1 MSSRLCRLL
10 VRCRPLAGTAGPSTV
25 SGPALQTSTFR
36 RSFSAT
42 RPILDEKKQDETQNK
57 EVEETVVVSKIE
69 HLHILSVGINRPK
82 KRNCIDS
89 KTADKLHQVFLDF
102 EADDNMYCAVLH
114 GMGGNFCAG
123 FDLDELA
130 QFDEEENL
138 ANVVAARMIDR
149 GPMGPTRMDLTKPVI
164 AAIEGWCVAGGL
176 ELALMADLRVA
187 DVDSKLGV
195 LNRRFGVPLI
205 DGGTVRLPE
214 LIGLSRA
221 LDIILT
227 GRIIEAN
234 EALEM
239 GLVNRV
245 TKTGQAYGRAMHL
258 AKELIAHPQECLRA
272 DRASAYHATF
282 ASRSLEQSL
291 EHESQ
296 EGLRIISRESIKG
309 AKKFVSGLGKHG
321 KFNVTPVAE
330 PQDWQTEFEQMKK
343 DLAASKNESKKDK
356 GED

>member
-1 MSSRLCRLL
+1 MPEELSITALSVNKRQLSSTTGLRNDD
-10 VRCRPLAGTAGPSTV
+10 GPDDLTPPQATEDSDTV
-25 SGPALQTSTFR
+25 
-36 RSFSAT
+36 
-42 RPILDEKKQDETQNK
+42 I
-57 EVEETVVVSKIE
+57 VSKIS
-69 HLHILSVGINRPK
+69 HLHIMSIGINRPK

-89 KTADKLHQVFLDF
+89 QTAEKLHQAFLDF
-102 EADDNMYCAVLH
+102 EADESMHVAVLY
-114 GMGGNFCAG
+114 GLGGNFCAG

-130 QFDEEENL
+130 QLDEAENL
-138 ANVVAARMIDR
+138 ANVIAARMIDR

-176 ELALMADLRVA
+176 ELALMADLRIA
-187 DVDSKLGV
+187 DSDSKMGV

-221 LDIILT
+221 LDVILT
-227 GRIIEAN
+227 GRIIEAP
-234 EALEM
+234 EALQM

-245 TKTGQAYGRAMHL
+245 CGTGTAYGRAMHL
-258 AKELIAHPQECLRA
+258 AKELQAHPQECLRA

-291 EHESQ
+291 EHEAN
-296 EGLRIISRESIKG
+296 EGLGIISRESIAG

-330 PQDWQTEFEQMKK
+330 QQEWQIEFEELKKQELSKKK
-343 DLAASKNESKKDK
+343 DN
-356 GED
+356 

>member
-1 MSSRLCRLL
+1 L
-10 VRCRPLAGTAGPSTV
+10 
-25 SGPALQTSTFR
+25 R
-36 RSFSAT
+36 RSFSST
-42 RPILDEKKQDETQNK
+42 RPIRDEKKEDEIDKKPDQV
-57 EVEETVVVSKIE
+57 EEETVVVSRIE

-89 KTADKLHQVFLDF
+89 KTAEKLHQVFLDF

-114 GMGGNFCAG
+114 GIGGNFCAG

-130 QFDEEENL
+130 KIDEQNL

-187 DVDSKLGV
+187 DIDSKLGV

-221 LDIILT
+221 LDVILT

-245 TKTGQAYGRAMHL
+245 VKTGQAYGRAMHL
-258 AKELIAHPQECLRA
+258 AKELISHPQECLRA

-282 ASRSLEQSL
+282 ASKSLEQSL
-291 EHESQ
+291 ENESQ
-296 EGLRIISRESIKG
+296 EGLKIISRESIKG

-321 KFNVTPVAE
+321 KFNVTPIAE

-343 DLAASKNESKKDK
+343 ELKGKKEDK
-356 GED
+356 EEH